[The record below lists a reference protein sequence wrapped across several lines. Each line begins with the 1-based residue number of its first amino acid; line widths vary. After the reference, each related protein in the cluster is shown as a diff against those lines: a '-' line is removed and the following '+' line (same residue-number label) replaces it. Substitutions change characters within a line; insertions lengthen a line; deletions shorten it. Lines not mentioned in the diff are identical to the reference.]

1 MYNSQIGGSLSD
13 CIFMV
18 VLKGLYES
26 YFIRRDLIKW
36 TSVCPPFFL
45 SLCKNVLFKIHDA

>member
-36 TSVCPPFFL
+36 TSVCPPFFPFI
-45 SLCKNVLFKIHDA
+45 CKNVLLKIHDA